1 MWKRR
6 KHAARELAP
15 AGKPVPAVVA
25 EAVPVPRAKPSP
37 GAGRYTA
44 AAAGSPRN
52 RLWPKLSLAAFLAGT
67 SGMLVGIAILSVL
80 LLTVAANFQNTY
92 TLLNDKAVLVM
103 ETLVER
109 ITDRVSN
116 VEPVVSALT
125 RLYAEGRIDLQQ
137 TANRTALL
145 EGMLA
150 ADRAIQAIVIYT
162 RDLDA
167 EGVYRD
173 ADGSTA
179 FTTQA
184 QAVSPQVEE
193 GLKSIRLG
201 DPPRWGPPVYVG
213 GATYMNVAAPLSR
226 SGHLDGYVVAAVGID
241 GLSDI
246 VEDVGRKFSSAAA
259 LLYGE
264 NTVFAHTTP
273 AGELVPLDSK
283 EGSPTVPLNTLD
295 DPLLSRFPNRKPLEG
310 FERAS
315 RDGVSVSTIET
326 EDGPFVLLTRKIQGY
341 GPEPWYAVL
350 FEPDYEVMDEVQRLR
365 GSFVI
370 GLVLLALSVVV
381 AIFTG
386 RSIARA
392 VGRIAPEAERIAR
405 FEFDQV
411 GRLPESRIF
420 EVDTEARA
428 FNSMVE
434 GLRTFSLYVPRQLV
448 HRLLQR
454 GFDEA
459 TRSRSQQA
467 TVLFTDIVG
476 FTALSE
482 RMTAEEAS
490 CVLNAHFAGLVACV
504 ETELGIVDKFMGDGM
519 MAFWAESDVP
529 DHADRAVRT
538 ALSIKRHA
546 EACAAQSRQNGD
558 LPLRIRIGVHSG
570 SVIVGNLG
578 APDRVNYTIVGD
590 TVNVAARLESFGRN
604 IDASADAI
612 ILASEETVN
621 RLSFPVAREPVGAV
635 HLTGREALVD
645 IWRLLGTELPAAVPA
660 PEDPEADDA

>member
-1 MWKRR
+1 M
-6 KHAARELAP
+6 
-15 AGKPVPAVVA
+15 
-25 EAVPVPRAKPSP
+25 
-37 GAGRYTA
+37 
-44 AAAGSPRN
+44 
-52 RLWPKLSLAAFLAGT
+52 SLAAFLAGT
-67 SGMLVGIAILSVL
+67 SGMLVGIAILTVL

-109 ITDRVSN
+109 ITDRISG
-116 VEPVVSALT
+116 VEPSVSALT
-125 RLYAEGRIDLQQ
+125 RLYAEGRIGLQQ

-150 ADRAIQAIVIYT
+150 ADHAIQAIVIYT

-167 EGVYRD
+167 EGLYRD
-173 ADGSTA
+173 ADGSA
-179 FTTQA
+179 EFTTLA
-184 QAVSPQVEE
+184 KAVSPQVEE

-226 SGHLDGYVVAAVGID
+226 NGHLDGYVVAAVGID
-241 GLSDI
+241 GFSTI
-246 VEDVGRKFSSAAA
+246 VEDVGRKFSSAVA
-259 LLYGE
+259 LLYGDD
-264 NTVFAHTTP
+264 TVFAHTTLS
-273 AGELVPLDSK
+273 GQLVPLDAK
-283 EGSPTVPLNTLD
+283 ELSPTTPLEGLS
-295 DPLLSRFPNRKPLEG
+295 DPILRAFPDRKPLDG

-315 RDGVSVSTIET
+315 LAGVSVSTIAI
-326 EDGPFVLLTRKIQGY
+326 DLGSFVVLTRQIAGY
-341 GPEPWYAVL
+341 GPKPWTAVL
-350 FEPDYEVMDEVQRLR
+350 FQPEYQVMDEIRRLR
-365 GSFVI
+365 GSFLI
-370 GLVLLALSVVV
+370 GLLLLAVSVVV

-405 FEFDQV
+405 FEFEQV

-504 ETELGIVDKFMGDGM
+504 EEELGIVDKFMGDGM
-519 MAFWAESDVP
+519 MAFWAEHDVS
-529 DHADRAVRT
+529 DHADRAVRA

-546 EACAAQSRQNGD
+546 EACAAQARLKGE

-578 APDRVNYTIVGD
+578 SPDRVNYTIVGD

-612 ILASEETVN
+612 ILASEETVD
-621 RLSFPVAREPVGAV
+621 RLSFPVVREPVGSV

-645 IWRLLGTELPAAVPA
+645 IWRLLGSELPASLPEPDA
-660 PEDPEADDA
+660 PGAG